1 MLEETS
7 REPSP
12 PPFPFAEAPA
22 RAAGLSARAAAPVTA
37 DGGGAVRTATAEAL
51 ALAWQEPGRA
61 PQRMPLVEGL
71 ISLGSHPDNSIVLA
85 DRLVSRFHCRLH
97 VREDGSVW
105 LRDLGSKN
113 GTRVDGAR
121 VFEVELGP
129 GARISVGA
137 QELRVERA
145 GVASALDALPGMV
158 ARDPIMAPVVAM
170 IRRAAA
176 ARLAVILRGETG
188 TGKEVAARALHALSP
203 RASGPFV
210 PINCGA
216 ISAELAEAELFG
228 HERGAFTGAVASSP
242 GAFGAADGG
251 TLFLDELGE
260 LPPALQVKLLRALE
274 SDEVKPVGA
283 ARPRK
288 VDVRVVCATHRDLRA
303 LVQAGRF
310 REDLY
315 YRLQGVEIV
324 LPPLRARPRDVLA
337 IAEKTLAREG
347 DGARLSE
354 GAKAALL
361 AHGWPGNA
369 RELIHALRLG
379 LLLREGPLL
388 RASDLRLETAL
399 CAPAVPHAATHSA
412 SHALDASLPI
422 CAETSPLDPRAGY
435 VAEPAPPIRSLDEME
450 AQAIRASY
458 ARHNGRRRAMAQEL
472 GIAKSSLLRKLNALG
487 LRG

>member
-1 MLEETS
+1 MLEQNPIS
-7 REPSP
+7 QSDLREGRP
-12 PPFPFAEAPA
+12 
-22 RAAGLSARAAAPVTA
+22 TA
-37 DGGGAVRTATAEAL
+37 DGAPERKSVSLVLAWLAPGRTPERL
-51 ALAWQEPGRA
+51 ALA
-61 PQRMPLVEGL
+61 EGL
-71 ISLGSHPDNSIVLA
+71 VSIGSHPDNSIVLD
-85 DRLVSRFHCRLH
+85 DRLVSRFHCRIH
-97 VREDGSVW
+97 ARADGSVW
-105 LRDLGSKN
+105 LRDLSSKN
-113 GTRVDGAR
+113 GTQVDGAQ
-121 VFEVELGP
+121 VLEVELSP
-129 GARISVGA
+129 GARIKLGA
-137 QELRVERA
+137 QEMRVERA
-145 GVASALDALPGMV
+145 GVERAGVEQALDALPGMV
-158 ARDPIMAPVVAM
+158 ARDPIMGPVIALL
-170 IRRAAA
+170 RRAANS
-176 ARLAVILRGETG
+176 RLPVILRGETG

-203 RASGPFV
+203 RAQGPFV
-210 PINCGA
+210 AINCGA
-216 ISAELAEAELFG
+216 ISPELAEAELFG
-228 HERGAFTGAVASSP
+228 HERGAFTGAVASAP

-251 TLFLDELGE
+251 TLFLDEVGE

-283 ARPRK
+283 ARARK
-288 VDVRVVCATHRDLRA
+288 VDARILCATHRDLRA
-303 LVQAGRF
+303 QVRSGAF

>member
-1 MLEETS
+1 MLEQTPIS
-7 REPSP
+7 QSDLREGRP
-12 PPFPFAEAPA
+12 
-22 RAAGLSARAAAPVTA
+22 TA
-37 DGGGAVRTATAEAL
+37 DGAPERPKSVSLVLAWLSPGRTPERL
-51 ALAWQEPGRA
+51 ALA
-61 PQRMPLVEGL
+61 EGL
-71 ISLGSHPDNSIVLA
+71 VSIGSHLDNSVVID
-85 DRLVSRFHCRLH
+85 DRLVSRFHCRIH
-97 VREDGSVW
+97 ARADGSVW
-105 LRDLGSKN
+105 LRDLSSKN
-113 GTRVDGAR
+113 GTQVDGAQ
-121 VFEVELGP
+121 VLEVELSP
-129 GARISVGA
+129 GARIKLGA
-137 QELRVERA
+137 QEMRVERA
-145 GVASALDALPGMV
+145 GVEQALDALPGMV
-158 ARDPIMAPVVAM
+158 ARDPIMGPVIALL
-170 IRRAAA
+170 RRAATS
-176 ARLAVILRGETG
+176 RLPVILRGETG

-203 RASGPFV
+203 RAPGPFV
-210 PINCGA
+210 AINCGA
-216 ISAELAEAELFG
+216 ISPELAEAELFG
-228 HERGAFTGAVASSP
+228 HERGAFTGAVASAP

-251 TLFLDELGE
+251 TLFLDEVGE
-260 LPPALQVKLLRALE
+260 LSPALQVKLLRALE

-283 ARPRK
+283 ARARK
-288 VDVRVVCATHRDLRA
+288 VDARILCATHRDLRA